1 MTRLPV
7 TRQAVSGHIF
17 EIRHSLVK
25 GFTAVYIHRSRDMIH
40 VADSTDAGRHFLNP
54 EGRQGPW
61 IRTSRGSAIATAD
74 MMAGGYGGWREGSV
88 WLGSAE

>member
-25 GFTAVYIHRSRDMIH
+25 GYAAVYIHRSRDMIH
-40 VADSTDAGRHFLNP
+40 VLNP

-61 IRTSRGSAIATAD
+61 IRTSRGAAIATAD

-88 WLGSAE
+88 WLGSDE